1 MVRRGFGT
9 GGIDFLSTKKMRSGA
24 KSIICNPPFE
34 LFEEFALHALKLGP
48 AKVAMIALGGPLA
61 IMAAKKMVREVP
73 DLPRDAAFAVMATLS
88 GGLFTSAEGQEG
100 MAAFREK
107 RKPNW
112 VQGAK
117 T

>member
-1 MVRRGFGT
+1 MPIPSEPSVRRT
-9 GGIDFLSTKKMRSGA
+9 RMA
-24 KSIICNPPFE
+24 W
-34 LFEEFALHALKLGP
+34 AA
-48 AKVAMIALGGPLA
+48 VAMIALGGPLA
-61 IMAAKKMVREVP
+61 IVAAKKMVREVP
-73 DLPRDAAFAVMATLS
+73 DLPRDAAFAAMATLS

-112 VQGAK
+112 VQGAR